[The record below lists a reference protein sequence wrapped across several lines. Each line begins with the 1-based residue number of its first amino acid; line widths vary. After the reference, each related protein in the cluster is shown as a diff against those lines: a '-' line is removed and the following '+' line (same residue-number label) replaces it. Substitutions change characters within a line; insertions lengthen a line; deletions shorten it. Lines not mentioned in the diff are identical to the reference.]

1 MTRAFNVHVRPL
13 LNTLLLCG
21 RHAQYSYQ
29 VDKVESVQRR
39 FTKRLRGYSHLDYPS
54 RLNALALMSLEK
66 RRLVQ
71 DLVLTY
77 KIIFGL
83 LDIDSRKSFFY
94 IRPTLCK

>member
-1 MTRAFNVHVRPL
+1 MSNL
-13 LNTLLLCG
+13 SSGDLNG
-21 RHAQYSYQ
+21 S
-29 VDKVESVQRR
+29 VD
-39 FTKRLRGYSHLDYPS
+39 LYSHLDYLS

-83 LDIDSRKSFFY
+83 LDIDSHKLFY
-94 IRPTLCK
+94 IRPTLCE